1 MKCID
6 EQTLGEDLR
15 PERDKQRFYCAVW
28 IRTVC
33 GGRVAERLERWTR
46 NSEAPSSSP
55 APDVSNFE
63 LDLFS
68 VVPSSNPPPS
78 GSEKIAPS
86 WAPMRLKI

>member
-1 MKCID
+1 MNKL
-6 EQTLGEDLR
+6 LGKIYGLKETNKGFIVLYGLE
-15 PERDKQRFYCAVW
+15 P
-28 IRTVC
+28 VC
-33 GGRVAERLERWTR
+33 GGRVAERLERWTH

-78 GSEKIAPS
+78 GSDKIAPS

>member
-1 MKCID
+1 MNKL
-6 EQTLGEDLR
+6 LGKIYGLKETNKGFNVLYGLE
-15 PERDKQRFYCAVW
+15 P
-28 IRTVC
+28 VC
-33 GGRVAERLERWTR
+33 GGRVAERLERWIC

>member
-1 MKCID
+1 MNKL
-6 EQTLGEDLR
+6 LGKIYGLKETNTGFIVLYGLE
-15 PERDKQRFYCAVW
+15 P
-28 IRTVC
+28 VC
-33 GGRVAERLERWTR
+33 GGRVAERLERWTC

-86 WAPMRLKI
+86 WEPMRLKL

>member
-1 MKCID
+1 MNKL
-6 EQTLGEDLR
+6 LGKIYGLKETNKGFIVLYGLE
-15 PERDKQRFYCAVW
+15 P
-28 IRTVC
+28 VC
-33 GGRVAERLERWTR
+33 GGSVAERLECWTR

>member
-1 MKCID
+1 MNKL
-6 EQTLGEDLR
+6 LGKIYGLKETNKGFIVLYGLE
-15 PERDKQRFYCAVW
+15 P
-28 IRTVC
+28 VC
-33 GGRVAERLERWTR
+33 GGSVAERLERWTR

-86 WAPMRLKI
+86 WAPMRPKI